1 MKRASL
7 LAPSLVVGAVVAG
20 LSLVAGAGEAGEREP
35 RGAAVTTSGAERVSF
50 RRDVAPVLA
59 TSCATRSCHG
69 GGSRPPVLGAHMTAT
84 TMRAALV
91 GVASEDRPDHAY
103 VQPGAPDASY
113 LVQKVEG
120 RLVDAECTE
129 HDCGEPMPL
138 DNPSLSADA
147 IAKIRAWV
155 ADGARDN

>member
-1 MKRASL
+1 MKRVSFLASN
-7 LAPSLVVGAVVAG
+7 LVVGAFVAG
-20 LSLVAGAGEAGEREP
+20 LLLVAGAGEARD
-35 RGAAVTTSGAERVSF
+35 AAATTSDAGRVSF

-69 GGSRPPVLGAHMTAT
+69 GGSRPPVLGAHMSAS

-103 VQPGAPDASY
+103 VEPGAPDASY

-138 DNPSLSADA
+138 DNPSLSAEA